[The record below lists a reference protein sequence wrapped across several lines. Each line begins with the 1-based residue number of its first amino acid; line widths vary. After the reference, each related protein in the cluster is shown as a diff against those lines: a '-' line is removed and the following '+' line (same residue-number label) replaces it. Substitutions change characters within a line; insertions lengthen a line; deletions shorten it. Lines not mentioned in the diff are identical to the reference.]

1 MKSGPLDGITV
12 AEVTNSASIL
22 GLGLAASVP
31 GMLLRQL
38 GATVT
43 RIAGRTDPAL
53 DRDLRWGEVWNRGK
67 DIVRTDD
74 PARVRQLLVA
84 SDIAIVHGDESEV
97 EQRGLGYASL
107 AEANPALVYCRVRR
121 SFTGQGRVADY
132 TLLVEASAGLFSQQF
147 HPGGDPAVTNA
158 HSADAGAAFIMTT
171 GILALLCQRAA
182 GGRAGWIETSLYDG
196 LLGVVGGLVGRPQV
210 TASTAEAH
218 WSKGSTYHELIFEC
232 AGGDML
238 QLWIGGRGMYQAL
251 CELFGDPYDADNYTH
266 SESGELSRRADR
278 WADSFRLEPR
288 DLWVDRLRSLGVACE
303 PVLGEG
309 EALREE
315 HLRQAGLAV
324 AEQDADGAKLT
335 YAGPPVRVTPRLG
348 GAGCGQPQQAP
359 EAECGL
365 RQHVPEPACGQPL
378 AGVKVLDLSA
388 FVAGPF
394 AAQVL
399 ADLGADVIRV
409 EPPQGEQMQNSVWV
423 SAVQRGKRSVAL
435 DLRSQAARPALDRL
449 LASADVV
456 LQNFRLGVAERLGV
470 DEPRV
475 RALNP
480 AVIYCEITGAGTT
493 GPRAPLPA
501 ADALMQA
508 VSGLKRAMGGAGNRP
523 VTARWVPMDI
533 ACGWCTAAGILAAL
547 YARRATGAGQAVA
560 STLLGAAM
568 LLQSGIFYRDDDLVP
583 GPVLDAARTGF
594 GPGYRLYRTADG
606 EWIAVVIP
614 DPAAWDRLRACPEC
628 AGLPAEYAPLRLGS
642 ALDAARA
649 AERVLAAAF
658 KMAPA
663 SEWLG
668 RLGAAGIPSER
679 VLLATP
685 DDFRRGVLDDP
696 VNQQLGRVTTTQTP
710 NWGQL
715 EQIGSLLRFGPVNPR
730 LTSLRIPRRGA
741 DTVPILSELGV
752 SAADLAEL
760 LAAGALVQA
769 AT

>member
-1 MKSGPLDGITV
+1 MKSGPLDGISVVEV
-12 AEVTNSASIL
+12 ANSTSIL
-22 GLGLAASVP
+22 GLGLAAGVP

-38 GATVT
+38 GATVIRT
-43 RIAGRTDPAL
+43 AGRTDPAL
-53 DRDLRWGEVWNRGK
+53 DRDVQWNQVWNRGK
-67 DIVRTDD
+67 DIVLTDD
-74 PARVRQLLVA
+74 PARIREMLVA
-84 SDIAIVHGDESEV
+84 ADIAIVYGDEARV
-97 EQRGLGYASL
+97 EQRGLGYPSL
-107 AEANPALVYCRVRR
+107 ARANPALVYCRVRPTR
-121 SFTGQGRVADY
+121 TGRGSVADY
-132 TLLVEASAGLFSQQF
+132 TLLVEASAGLCTQQF
-147 HPGGDPAVTNA
+147 HAGGDPAVANA
-158 HSADAGAAFIMTT
+158 HSADAGAAFIITT
-171 GILALLCQRAA
+171 GILALLHQRAA

-196 LLGVVGGLVGRPQV
+196 LLGVVGGLVGRPEV
-210 TASTAEAH
+210 TASAAELH
-218 WSKGSTYHELIFEC
+218 WSTGSTYHELIFEC

-278 WADSFRLEPR
+278 WADRFRLER
-288 DLWVDRLRSLGVACE
+288 REVWVDRLRSLGVACE
-303 PVLGEG
+303 PVLDEG
-309 EALREE
+309 EALRDE
-315 HLRQAGLAV
+315 HLRQVGLAISGQDPGGTTLTYVGAPVEVMPRPGSAGL
-324 AEQDADGAKLT
+324 GS
-335 YAGPPVRVTPRLG
+335 PR
-348 GAGCGQPQQAP
+348 QA
-359 EAECGL
+359 
-365 RQHVPEPACGQPL
+365 PEPACGQPL
-378 AGVKVLDLSA
+378 AGVRVLDLSA

-423 SAVQRGKRSVAL
+423 SACQRGKRSVAL
-435 DLRSQAARPALDRL
+435 DLRSEAARPALDRL

-480 AVIYCEITGAGTT
+480 DVIYCEITGAGTT

-523 VTARWVPMDI
+523 TTARWVPMDI
-533 ACGWCTAAGILAAL
+533 ACGWCTAAGVLAAL
-547 YARRATGAGQAVA
+547 YARRVTGAGQAVA
-560 STLLGAAM
+560 TSLLGAAM
-568 LLQSGIFYRDDDLVP
+568 LLQSGIFYRGDDLVA
-583 GPVLDAARTGF
+583 GPALDSARTGF
-594 GPGYRLYRTADG
+594 GPGYRLYRTAGD

-614 DPAAWDRLRACPEC
+614 DPPAWQRLRVFPGC
-628 AGLPAEYAPLRLGS
+628 AQLPAEYAPLRLGS
-642 ALDAARA
+642 GQDTAQA

-658 KMAPA
+658 RRASA

-668 RLGAAGIPSER
+668 RLAAAGIPAER
-679 VLLATP
+679 VLLATA

-710 NWGQL
+710 NWGHV
-715 EQIGSLLRFGPVNPR
+715 EQIGSLLRFGPAIPR
-730 LTSLRIPRRGA
+730 PAGLRIPRRGA
-741 DTVPILSELGV
+741 DTVPVLSELGV
-752 SAADLAEL
+752 SDGDLAEL
-760 LAAGALVQA
+760 LAAGALAQA

>member
-1 MKSGPLDGITV
+1 MESGPLDGITV
-12 AEVTNSASIL
+12 VEVANSTSIL
-22 GLGLAASVP
+22 GLGLAAAVP

-38 GATVT
+38 GATVIRT
-43 RIAGRTDPAL
+43 VGRTDPPL
-53 DRDLRWGEVWNRGK
+53 DRDVHWDRAWNRGK

-74 PARVRQLLVA
+74 AARVREMLVA
-84 SDIAIVHGDESEV
+84 ADVAIVYGDEAEV
-97 EQRGLGYASL
+97 EHRGLGYASL
-107 AEANPALVYCRVRR
+107 ERANPALVYGRLRPSR
-121 SFTGQGRVADY
+121 TGRGSVADY
-132 TLLVEASAGLFSQQF
+132 TLLVEASAGLYTQQF
-147 HPGGDPAVTNA
+147 HAGGDPAVANA
-158 HSADAGAAFIMTT
+158 HSADAGAAFIVTT

-196 LLGVVGGLVGRPQV
+196 LLGVVGGLVGRPEV
-210 TASTAEAH
+210 TASAAEAH
-218 WSKGSTYHELIFEC
+218 WSTGSTYHELIFEC

-278 WADSFRLEPR
+278 WADSFRRESR
-288 DLWVDRLRSLGVACE
+288 DVWVDRLRSLRVACE
-303 PVLGEG
+303 PVLDEG

-315 HLRQAGLAV
+315 HLRQAGLATS
-324 AEQDADGAKLT
+324 EPDPDGSTLT
-335 YAGPPVRVTPRLG
+335 YAGPPVHVTPRPG
-348 GAGCGQPQQAP
+348 STSPVARRQAQ
-359 EAECGL
+359 ELAHL
-365 RQHVPEPACGQPL
+365 RPL
-378 AGVKVLDLSA
+378 AGVRVLDLSA

-423 SAVQRGKRSVAL
+423 AACQRGKRSVAL
-435 DLRSQAARPALDRL
+435 DLRSPTARPVLDRL

-470 DEPRV
+470 DESRV

-480 AVIYCEITGAGTT
+480 AVVYCEITGAGTT

-508 VSGLKRAMGGAGNRP
+508 VSGLKRAMGGTGGRP

-533 ACGWCTAAGILAAL
+533 ACGWCSAAGILAAL
-547 YARRATGAGQAVA
+547 YARRVTGAGQAVA
-560 STLLGAAM
+560 TTLLGAAM
-568 LLQSGIFYRDDDLVP
+568 LLQSGIFYHGSDLVT
-583 GPVLDAARTGF
+583 GPALDSARTGF
-594 GPGYRLYRTADG
+594 GPGYRLYRTAGD

-614 DPAAWDRLRACPEC
+614 DPAAWDRLRVLPGC
-628 AGLPAEYAPLRLGS
+628 AQLPDDYAPLRLGS
-642 ALDAARA
+642 APDAARA
-649 AERVLAAAF
+649 AERILAAAF
-658 KMAPA
+658 RTATA
-663 SEWLG
+663 SHWLG
-668 RLGAAGIPSER
+668 RLTAAGIPAER

-710 NWGQL
+710 NWGQV
-715 EQIGSLLRFGPVNPR
+715 EQIGSLLRFGPANPR
-730 LTSLRIPRRGA
+730 PTGLRIPRRGA

-752 SAADLAEL
+752 SADDLAGL
-760 LAAGALVQA
+760 LAAGVLAQA